1 MAAIKITE
9 ATVTLTIDDTE
20 VTVPKGT
27 TVLDAAKAMGIEIPT
42 LCTHEILEPI
52 GACRMCIVEIQ
63 PGPPRPSAS
72 CTTPAGDGMVVK
84 TNSDS
89 LRQARQQT
97 MELLLQHH
105 PLDCPYCDQSGTCDL
120 QDTTFEMN
128 IWKSPYET
136 VSKAHPEE
144 ILNEVIMI
152 NHNRCILCY
161 ACVRVCDEQMGVHA
175 LDVVQRGEASFIAS
189 AQHKFMDCEKCGMCI
204 EVCPVG
210 AVLSRP
216 FKHEARAWQTVQTET
231 TCPHCSVGCKVQLE
245 SRKGRVL
252 RARVRPVQ
260 EPNRGIACG
269 KGFFGWEF
277 VNSPDRIT
285 EPMIRRDGELTPVSW
300 AEALKYTAERL
311 RTIVDEHG
319 PASVAAIGSGE
330 LTVEDNYSLQRLVR
344 GVLGSN
350 NIYLG
355 RNGYEQ
361 AARVVFHTLG
371 SRALTHEQDD
381 ILNAG
386 AVLVIG
392 ADINGTHNVLA
403 AHLKA
408 SARAGKTRL
417 LIATRM
423 GSGLDPFAEV
433 KARVRPGS
441 EATLLAAIAG
451 DDVDASATGVEAETI
466 ARIREILDEV
476 DDSVIVW
483 DTGIWTY
490 GREREIAGA
499 AANLALA
506 TGTTAPILL
515 PEKANLVGAM
525 SAGMAPDLL
534 PGPTRIED
542 DGARARVGSA
552 WGVEIAA
559 EPGPKLADLLA
570 GGKLKALYVMGDDPV
585 GTAAD
590 PAATRAAL
598 EAAELVIVQD
608 IFPSA
613 TTELADV
620 VLPGTTVAEKDGH
633 FYNFE
638 GRRMEIKAAA
648 PPVGESRQD
657 WEIPARLAAELGS
670 DYGFRKADD
679 LWNEFNEIA
688 VAAELEGSKERQAV
702 ASAAPA
708 VNGDHPYLLAT
719 ETDLFTAGGALRRG
733 KTMAEL
739 YPAVLRIS
747 AGDAERLAL
756 KDGDRVEVG
765 TGESKLELLA
775 QVSAAVPD
783 GVVYLPDYLAE
794 APARDLRPE
803 RPDAVPVS
811 IKRVGGSD

>member
-1 MAAIKITE
+1 M
-9 ATVTLTIDDTE
+9 
-20 VTVPKGT
+20 PKGT
-27 TVLDAAKAMGIEIPT
+27 TVLDAATSMGIEIPT

-52 GACRMCIVEIQ
+52 GACRMCIVEIE

-72 CTTPAGDGMVVK
+72 CTTPAGDGMVVR
-84 TNSDS
+84 TNSDP
-89 LRQARQQT
+89 LRRARQQT

-136 VSKAHPEE
+136 VPKAHPEE

-189 AQHKFMDCEKCGMCI
+189 AQHKFMDCERCGMCI

-285 EPMIRRDGELTPVSW
+285 EPMIRREGELTPVSW
-300 AEALKYTAERL
+300 AEALKYTAGRL
-311 RTIVDEHG
+311 RAIVDEHG

-330 LTVEDNYSLQRLVR
+330 CTVEDNYSLQRLVR

-350 NIYLG
+350 NVYLG
-355 RNGYEQ
+355 RNGYET
-361 AARVVFHTLG
+361 AARMVSHTLG
-371 SRALTHEQDD
+371 TQALLHQQDE

-403 AHLKA
+403 AHLKG
-408 SARAGKTRL
+408 SARAHKTRL
-417 LIATRM
+417 LVATRV
-423 GSGLDPFAEV
+423 GSGMDPFAEV
-433 KARVRPGS
+433 KVRVRPGT

-451 DDVDASATGVEAETI
+451 EDVDVTSTGVEAETV
-466 ARIREILDEV
+466 ARIRGILDEV

-490 GREREIAGA
+490 GRERELAAA
-499 AANLALA
+499 AANLALE
-506 TGTTAPILL
+506 TGTTAVAPL

-525 SAGMAPDLL
+525 AAGMAPDLL
-534 PGPTRIED
+534 PGPARIED
-542 DGARARVGSA
+542 DGARTRVGGA
-552 WGVEIAA
+552 WGAEIAA
-559 EPGPKLADLLA
+559 EPGPALADLMA
-570 GGKLKALYVMGDDPV
+570 GGGLKAVYVLGDDVV
-585 GTAAD
+585 GGAAD
-590 PAATRAAL
+590 PAAIRAAL

-608 IFPSA
+608 TFPNA

-633 FYNFE
+633 FFNFE
-638 GRRMEIKAAA
+638 GRGVEIKAAA
-648 PPVGESRQD
+648 PPVGESRPD
-657 WEIPARLAAELGS
+657 WEISARLAAELGS
-670 DYGFRKADD
+670 DYGFRKAAD
-679 LWNEFNEIA
+679 LWNEFNGIA
-688 VAAELEGSKERQAV
+688 VAAEIPGSKERQAGGR
-702 ASAAPA
+702 AAPET
-708 VNGDHPYLLAT
+708 NGDYPYLLAT
-719 ETDLFTAGGALRRG
+719 ETDLFTAGATLRRG
-733 KTMAEL
+733 RTMAEL

-747 AGDAERLAL
+747 ANDAERLEL
-756 KDGDRVEVG
+756 TDGDRVEVG
-765 TGESKLELLA
+765 TGKSTLELPA
-775 QVSAAVPD
+775 QVSKAVPD
-783 GVVYLPDYLAE
+783 GVAYLPDFLAE

-811 IKRVGGSD
+811 IRRVGGGG

>member
-1 MAAIKITE
+1 M
-9 ATVTLTIDDTE
+9 
-20 VTVPKGT
+20 TVPKGT
-27 TVLDAAKAMGIEIPT
+27 SVLDAAKSLGIDIPT
-42 LCTHEILEPI
+42 LCTHEILEPA

-84 TNSDS
+84 TNSDP

-105 PLDCPYCDQSGTCDL
+105 PLDCPYCDQSGTCEL

-152 NHNRCILCY
+152 NHNRCIMCY
-161 ACVRVCDEQMGVHA
+161 RCVRVCDEQMGVHA

-277 VNSPDRIT
+277 VNSPDRIS
-285 EPMIRRDGELTPVSW
+285 EPMIRREGELTAVSW
-300 AEALKYTAERL
+300 AEALSYTAGRL
-311 RTIVDEHG
+311 RAVVDEHG
-319 PASVAAIGSGE
+319 PASVAAVGSGRC
-330 LTVEDNYSLQRLVR
+330 TVEDNYSLQRLMR

-350 NIYLG
+350 NVYLG
-355 RNGYEQ
+355 RNGYEP
-361 AARVVFHTLG
+361 AARLVAHTLG
-371 SRALTHEQDD
+371 SQALMHEQDD

-392 ADINGTHNVLA
+392 ADINGTHNVLG

-408 SARAGKTRL
+408 AARTHKTRL
-417 LIATRM
+417 LVATRM

-433 KARVRPGS
+433 KARVRPGA
-441 EATLLAAIAG
+441 EVALLEGLAGGDATKAAT
-451 DDVDASATGVEAETI
+451 ATGVDAETI
-466 ARIREILDEV
+466 GKIRAVLDEAEN
-476 DDSVIVW
+476 SVIVW

-490 GREREIAGA
+490 GQERELAAA
-499 AANLALA
+499 AANVALETGKTMLA
-506 TGTTAPILL
+506 PL

-525 SAGMAPDLL
+525 AAGMAPDLL
-534 PGPTRIED
+534 PGPAHIAD
-542 DGARARVGSA
+542 DSARARMADA
-552 WGVEIAA
+552 WGADIPANA
-559 EPGPKLADLLA
+559 GPALSELLA
-570 GGKLKALYVMGDDPV
+570 GGGLKALYVMGDDLV
-585 GTAAD
+585 GGAAD
-590 PAATRAAL
+590 PGAVRAAI
-598 EAAELVIVQD
+598 EAAELMIVQD
-608 IFPSA
+608 IFPGEM
-613 TTELADV
+613 TDLADV

-638 GRRMEIKAAA
+638 GRGLEITAAS
-648 PPVGESRQD
+648 PPVGESRAD
-657 WEIPARLAAELGS
+657 WEIPARIAAELGR
-670 DYGFRKADD
+670 DYGYREAVD

-688 VAAELEGSKERQAV
+688 VAAEIPGSNERQAV
-702 ASAAPA
+702 TGDAQAT
-708 VNGDHPYLLAT
+708 NGDYPYLLAT
-719 ETDLFTAGGALRRG
+719 ETDLFTAGGTLRRG

-739 YPAVLRIS
+739 YPAVLKIS
-747 AGDAERLAL
+747 AGDAGRLEL
-756 KDGDRVEVG
+756 SDGDRVEVG
-765 TGESKLELLA
+765 NGTGSLELPA
-775 QVSAAVPD
+775 EVSAAVPD
-783 GVVYLPDYLAE
+783 GVAYLPDYLAE
-794 APARDLRPE
+794 APARDLRPA

-811 IKRVGGSD
+811 IKRVGGSA